1 MVKILG
7 LEDDIFDDA
16 RGDADSLAG
25 LLLELFQKMPERD
38 EKASFR
44 NFTFTVKA
52 VDKRRI
58 KRVLVTIKPEED

>member
-1 MVKILG
+1 
-7 LEDDIFDDA
+7 
-16 RGDADSLAG
+16 
-25 LLLELFQKMPERD
+25 MPERD